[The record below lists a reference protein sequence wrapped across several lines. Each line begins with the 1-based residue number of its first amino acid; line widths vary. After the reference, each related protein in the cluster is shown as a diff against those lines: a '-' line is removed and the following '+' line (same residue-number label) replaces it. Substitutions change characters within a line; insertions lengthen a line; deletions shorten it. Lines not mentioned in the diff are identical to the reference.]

1 MASLVLGA
9 VGFVV
14 GGAIGGPWGARIGY
28 AVGTAV
34 GSRIDQ
40 PKTNVSGPRLND
52 LRVQSS
58 TWGERIPIVYGS
70 YRTSGNVIW
79 SAGIREVVSRT
90 RNRGKG
96 GGGQTTTTYTYFSNF
111 AVAICEGPII
121 GVKRIWANG
130 KLYYNAGDNGNPATL
145 IESQQRSGL
154 FTIYLGTEAQT
165 PSSVIEADK
174 GAGNVPAY
182 RGLAYIVFENLPLA
196 DYGNALPNLEFE
208 VVTAGVISQS
218 VWASYA
224 LAFPPGGRTARLAS
238 DGSRLVMYGTES
250 PVSSQNVSYYSDDR
264 GLTWT
269 QGSMQVTPGLGVVQ
283 AAQELAYGDGVWLIG
298 QSNGAGHYHRSTD
311 GGASWTR
318 LAYTSTFAGGSVAFG
333 NGIWVSIWGNFA
345 LRSTNGGVTWTQHSR
360 PSTGN
365 PTHTIWA
372 GDRFV
377 TLNSGTTVQWSIDGT
392 SWTNTTTNSGDK
404 RAASNGAGVIVAVY
418 PAVSSQFYT
427 LSTDNGQTWSM
438 VQFPGA
444 AQTYVDVAWGG
455 DRFVVIAGGAGNTTS
470 YYSLNGID
478 GWTAVTQAI
487 TRSSARLAYA
497 FPYFVSLHSVSASQD
512 AQRYANYSVL
522 TANTIP
528 VASIVADQFARSGL
542 TSGQY
547 NTAGLIDSV
556 TGYLVPRVS
565 SARDNIAPLQQAF
578 FFDVVESGAE
588 LKLVKRGG
596 SIVATIPDDDLGAHP
611 FGADSPASVSIQ
623 RTQEVDLPS
632 RVSVRYAN
640 AVGDYLPAVEASRRI
655 VADSRQEE
663 VLELPIALTPN
674 QAAQI
679 AEVTMYNQYIARTR
693 YTFSTAIKYAKY
705 EPTDVLSLPLEF
717 GTARAR
723 VIRKEESGPQI
734 NWEAVGDDALIYQS
748 TAAGGT
754 QQASQTQI
762 ILPSL
767 TRTDWLDIP
776 IVRDQDN
783 DASAY
788 IVLSPESSAV
798 PWRGA
803 ELFVSPDDAEFEQ
816 VGQAFQVAARGQCST
831 TLGNFTGGNIND
843 EGNTLTVVLTSGTLD
858 TVTATQWLNG
868 ALTCLIGNEIV
879 FARVATLTAANTYTL
894 SGLLRGRFGTEQ
906 HIGTH
911 GAGERFV
918 RLATAGTLRPPL
930 SESEIGISYFY
941 RAISVGRRFDSDASE
956 AYTSTAVGLRPL
968 SGVNVRGGRQH
979 NDHYHVSWDRRTRV
993 DGGWRSG
1000 VDVPL
1005 AEEIEAYEVDILNGV
1020 NVVRTFRVSTP
1031 FIDYTGSQQTAD
1043 FGSHQ
1048 ASISIVIYQMSSAV
1062 GRGFPRAA
1070 TVT

>member
-28 AVGTAV
+28 AVGSAV
-34 GSRIDQ
+34 GASLSA

-58 TWGERIPIVYGS
+58 AWGERIPIVYGS
-70 YRTSGNVIW
+70 YRVSGNVIW

-96 GGGQTTTTYTYFSNF
+96 GGSQTTTTYTYFADF

-130 KLYYNAGDNGNPATL
+130 KLYYNAGDNANAATL

-154 FTIYLGTEAQT
+154 FTIYTGTEAQT

-174 GAGNVPAY
+174 GAGNAPAY

-208 VVTAGVISQS
+208 VVTAGAISQS
-218 VWASYA
+218 VW
-224 LAFPPGGRTARLAS
+224 TAYSIPAPVGNDADSLAS
-238 DGSRLVMYGTES
+238 NGSRLIVRCGNN
-250 PVSSQNVSYYSDDR
+250 PARIFYSDDQ
-264 GLTWT
+264 GATWT
-269 QGSMQVTPGLGVVQ
+269 EIASVGVLTGTPQLYHGNGVWILPSAFSSANIRRSTDNGITWGTV
-283 AAQELAYGDGVWLIG
+283 AITGGGTRSHGAYGDGVHVLVG
-298 QSNGAGHYHRSTD
+298 DSSGLNRSTTN
-311 GGASWTR
+311 GASWT
-318 LAYTSTFAGGSVAFG
+318 G
-333 NGIWVSIWGNFA
+333 
-345 LRSTNGGVTWTQHSR
+345 
-360 PSTGN
+360 
-365 PTHTIWA
+365 HTKTARTPADFLYA

-377 TLNSGTTVQWSIDGT
+377 VLTTGVHVQWSTDGI
-392 SWTNTTTNSGDK
+392 SWTELSGPLTGNKRGAYGNGVLVSVLLANT
-404 RAASNGAGVIVAVY
+404 ASY
-418 PAVSSQFYT
+418 MYS
-427 LSTDNGQTWSM
+427 LDNGLTWTAATLPSAQTW
-438 VQFPGA
+438 
-444 AQTYVDVAWGG
+444 TDIEWGG
-455 DRFVVIAGGAGNTTS
+455 DRFMIMSGGNGNTIA
-470 YYSLNGID
+470 YYSFDGIN
-478 GWTAVTQAI
+478 WTATTTAHA
-487 TRSSARLAYA
+487 RSNSIMSYA
-497 FPYFVSLHSVSASQD
+497 FPYFVSLHTNPTGPD
-512 AQRYANYSVL
+512 GQRYANYNVL
-522 TANTIP
+522 SANTIP

-542 TSGQY
+542 ASGEY
-547 NTAGLIDSV
+547 DTAGLTDSV

-596 SIVATIPDDDLGAHP
+596 SIAATIPDDDLGAHP

-734 NWEAVGDDALIYQS
+734 NWEAVGDDALVYQS

-816 VGQAFQVAARGQCST
+816 IGQAFQVAARGQCST
-831 TLGNFTGGNIND
+831 TLGTFTGGNIND
-843 EGNTLTVVLTSGTLD
+843 EGNSITVVLTSGTLD

-879 FARVATLTAANTYTL
+879 FARVATLTAPNTYAL

-918 RLATAGTLRPPL
+918 RLSTAGTLRPPL

-941 RAISVGRRFDSDASE
+941 RSVSVGRRFDSDASD
-956 AYTSTAVGLRPL
+956 AYTSTAVGLRPYAVA
-968 SGVNVRGGRQH
+968 GVRGGKKH
-979 NDHYHVSWDRRTRV
+979 NNHFHIEWFRRGRV
-993 DGGWRSG
+993 DGGWRSN

-1005 AEEIEAYEVDILNGV
+1005 TESAESYEVDILNGSV
-1020 NVVRTFRVSTP
+1020 VVRTFRVSEP
-1031 FIDYTGSQQTAD
+1031 FVDYTSSQQNAD
-1043 FGSHQ
+1043 FGTTQ

-1070 TVT
+1070 TIS

>member
-34 GSRIDQ
+34 GASLSA

-58 TWGERIPIVYGS
+58 AWGERIPIVYGS
-70 YRTSGNVIW
+70 YRVSGNVIW

-96 GGGQTTTTYTYFSNF
+96 GGSQTTTTYTYFADF

-121 GVKRIWANG
+121 GIKRIWANG
-130 KLYYNAGDNGNPATL
+130 KLIYNADDNSDPATL
-145 IESQQRSGL
+145 IESNQLSGL
-154 FTIYLGTEAQT
+154 FTLYTGTETQT
-165 PSSVIEADK
+165 PSSIIEANK

-182 RGLAYIVFENLPLA
+182 RGLAYIVFANLPLA
-196 DYGNALPNLEFE
+196 NYGNALPNLEFE
-208 VVTAGVISQS
+208 VVTSGVISQS

-250 PVSSQNVSYYSDDR
+250 AVSSQNVSYYSDDR

-269 QGSMQVTPGLGVVQ
+269 QGSMQVTPAFGVVQ
-283 AAQELAYGDGVWLIG
+283 AGEELAYGDGVWLIG
-298 QSNGAGHYHRSTD
+298 QSNGSGHYHRSTN

-333 NGIWVSIWGNFA
+333 NGIWVSVWGDWA

-392 SWTNTTTNSGDK
+392 SWTNTTTNTGAK

-418 PAVSSQFYT
+418 TAVSSQFYT

-455 DRFVVIAGGAGNTTS
+455 DRFVVIAGGSGNTTS

-512 AQRYANYSVL
+512 AQRYANYNVL
-522 TANTIP
+522 SANTIP

-542 TSGQY
+542 TGSQY
-547 NTAGLIDSV
+547 NTAGLTDSV

-565 SARDNIAPLQQAF
+565 SARDNIEPLQQAF

-596 SIVATIPDDDLGAHP
+596 SIAATIPDDDLGAHA
-611 FGADSPASVSIQ
+611 FGADAPASVSIQ

-632 RVSVRYAN
+632 RVSVRYTN
-640 AVGDYLPAVEASRRI
+640 ASGDYLPAVEASRRI
-655 VADSRQEE
+655 VGNSRQEE

-674 QAAQI
+674 QAATI
-679 AEVTMYNQYIARTR
+679 AEITMYNQYIARTR
-693 YTFSTAIKYAKY
+693 YTFATSIKYAKY
-705 EPTDVLSLPLEF
+705 EPTDVLNLPLEF
-717 GTARAR
+717 GAARAR

-734 NWEAVGDDALIYQS
+734 NWEAVGDDALVYQS
-748 TAAGGT
+748 TAVGGT

-783 DASAY
+783 DAGAY
-788 IVLSPESSAV
+788 IVLTPESSASL
-798 PWRGA
+798 WRGA

-816 VGQAFQVAARGQCST
+816 IGQVFQVAARGQCST
-831 TLGNFTGGNIND
+831 TLGDFTGGNIND
-843 EGNTLTVVLTSGTLD
+843 ESNTLTVVLTSGTLD
-858 TVTATQWLNG
+858 TVTTTQWLNG
-868 ALTCLIGNEIV
+868 ALACLVGNEIV

-911 GAGERFV
+911 VAGERFV
-918 RLATAGTLRPPL
+918 RLSTAGTLRPAL
-930 SESEIGISYFY
+930 AESDIGVPYFY
-941 RAISVGRRFDSDASE
+941 RAISVGRRFDSDASDT
-956 AYTSTAVGLRPL
+956 YTSTAVGLRPYAVA
-968 SGVNVRGGRQH
+968 GVRGGKKH
-979 NDHYHVSWDRRTRV
+979 NNHFHVEWFRRSRV
-993 DGGWRSG
+993 DGGWRSN

-1005 AEEIEAYEVDILNGV
+1005 TEAAESYEVDILNGSV
-1020 NVVRTFRVSTP
+1020 VVRTFRVSEP
-1031 FIDYTGSQQTAD
+1031 VVDYTSSQQNAD
-1043 FGSHQ
+1043 FGTTQ

-1070 TVT
+1070 TIS

>member
-28 AVGTAV
+28 AVGSAV
-34 GSRIDQ
+34 GASLSA

-58 TWGERIPIVYGS
+58 AWGERIPILYGS
-70 YRTSGNVIW
+70 YRVSGNLIW

-96 GGGQTTTTYTYFSNF
+96 GGSQTTTTYTYFSNF

-130 KLYYNAGDNGNPATL
+130 KLYYNAGDSADAATL

-154 FTIYLGTEAQT
+154 FTIYTGSEAQT

-208 VVTAGVISQS
+208 VVTAGAISQS
-218 VWASYA
+218 VWASLS
-224 LAFPPGGRTARLAS
+224 LAAPVGGSTAVIAS
-238 DGSRLVMYGTES
+238 DGSRLMIRSGTS
-250 PVSSQNVSYYSDDR
+250 PVRVFWSVDQ

-269 QGSMQVTPGLGVVQ
+269 ETSSFGGVQ
-283 AAQELAYGDGVWLIG
+283 TGNGQLYYGNGVWIIPRAVNTTTG
-298 QSNGAGHYHRSTD
+298 WKSTD
-311 GGASWTR
+311 GGVSFVGFN
-318 LAYTSTFAGGSVAFG
+318 LPSGSNVLFGAFG
-333 NGIWVSIWGNFA
+333 NGAHVLIGDGTRVERSINDGA
-345 LRSTNGGVTWTQHSR
+345 TWTSHSTI
-360 PSTGN
+360 TGRV
-365 PTHTIWA
+365 TTDFIFA

-377 TLNSGTTVQWSIDGT
+377 RVASSAHATWSIDGIT
-392 SWTNTTTNSGDK
+392 WTEVSVQTGAKRIAYGNDVIVGCIQSATTNY
-404 RAASNGAGVIVAVY
+404 VY
-418 PAVSSQFYT
+418 S
-427 LSTDNGQTWSM
+427 LDNGQTWTTASM
-438 VQFPGA
+438 PSS
-444 AQTYVDVAWGG
+444 QTWTDVTFGG
-455 DRFVVIAGGAGNTTS
+455 DRFFMIAGGVGNTIA
-470 YYSLNGID
+470 YYSFDGIN
-478 GWTAVTQAI
+478 WTATTTAI
-487 TRSSARLAYA
+487 VRASSRIAYA
-497 FPYFVSLHSVSASQD
+497 FPYFVSLHGNLSLD
-512 AQRYANYSVL
+512 GQRYAIYNVL
-522 TANTIP
+522 SANTIP
-528 VASIVADQFARSGL
+528 VADIVADQFSRSGL

-547 NTAGLIDSV
+547 NTAGLADAV

-734 NWEAVGDDALIYQS
+734 NWEAVGDDALVYQS
-748 TAAGGT
+748 TAVGGT

-783 DASAY
+783 DAGAY

-816 VGQAFQVAARGQCST
+816 IGQVFQTAARGQCST
-831 TLGNFTGGNIND
+831 TLGDFTGGNIND
-843 EGNTLTVVLTSGTLD
+843 EGNSITVVLTSGTLD
-858 TVTATQWLNG
+858 TVSTTQWLNG
-868 ALTCLIGNEIV
+868 AMACLIGNEIV

-918 RLATAGTLRPPL
+918 RLSTAGTLRPPL

-941 RAISVGRRFDSDASE
+941 RAVSVGRRFDSDASD
-956 AYTSTAVGLRPL
+956 AYTSTAVGLRPYAVA
-968 SGVNVRGGRQH
+968 GVRGGKKH
-979 NDHYHVSWDRRTRV
+979 NNHFHIEWFRRGRV
-993 DGGWRSG
+993 DGGWRSN

-1005 AEEIEAYEVDILNGV
+1005 TEAAESYEVDILNGSV
-1020 NVVRTFRVSTP
+1020 VVRTFRVSEP
-1031 FIDYTGSQQTAD
+1031 VVDYTSSQQNAD
-1043 FGSHQ
+1043 FGTTQ

-1070 TVT
+1070 TIS